1 MTSVSASESLEKCDW
16 GEPGP
21 FEGWEAMLWRVLLRS
36 RLLCQPLEKME
47 LPKGET
53 EGGR

>member
-1 MTSVSASESLEKCDW
+1 MDGC
-16 GEPGP
+16 
-21 FEGWEAMLWRVLLRS
+21 EAMLCRVLLRS
-36 RLLCQPLEKME
+36 RLLVQPVEKRE